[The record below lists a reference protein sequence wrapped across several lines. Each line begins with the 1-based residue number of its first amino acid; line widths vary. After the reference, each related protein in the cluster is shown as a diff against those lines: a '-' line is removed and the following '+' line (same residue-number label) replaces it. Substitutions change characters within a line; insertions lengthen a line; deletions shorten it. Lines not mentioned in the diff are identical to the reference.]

1 MKTMKLLFF
10 IFILSVTGCKQSS
23 TKESRLFYD
32 SVHRLLDKAEPELNE
47 LGDSVIAIQ
56 KHLRM
61 NNNYI
66 ADTAELRELLKQ
78 TMITNQSVIDSITLL
93 EDYEPATGLK
103 TAALNYAS
111 GWQDVLADEFTTWI
125 NELPLVMEDKA
136 GYFENRMR
144 PRLEQVQESSDYLT
158 QKNRHYKKTFGF

>member
-1 MKTMKLLFF
+1 M
-10 IFILSVTGCKQSS
+10 
-23 TKESRLFYD
+23 
-32 SVHRLLDKAEPELNE
+32 
-47 LGDSVIAIQ
+47 IAIQ